1 MRISEYSEHLNGTVV
16 SKCGSFSSK
25 SRLAFSFMP
34 RTPTF
39 DRDAKIEEAME
50 LFWEQGYEATS
61 VQDIVEHLGL
71 NRSSLYNA
79 FGGKHALYL
88 EALDQYRQEGIDRL
102 RRQLQ
107 GAPTAMDGIRQ
118 AFMAVAE
125 RATASCCGCFT
136 TNAAVECAPS
146 DASTRERARESFSD
160 MRALFRG
167 AVEQAQEEGAI
178 DASRDA
184 EALGRHLT
192 NAYNGIH
199 LTAKTEPPDE
209 VVQDIVEETLRGLAC
224 PAEN

>member
-1 MRISEYSEHLNGTVV
+1 MAPRP
-16 SKCGSFSSK
+16 
-25 SRLAFSFMP
+25 AFSVMP
-34 RTPTF
+34 RSPTF
-39 DRDAKIEEAME
+39 DRDEKIEEAMG

-61 VQDIVEHLGL
+61 VQDLVDHLNL

-79 FGGKHALYL
+79 FGGKHELYL
-88 EALDQYRQEGIDRL
+88 EALDQYRREGVERL

-107 GAPTAMDGIRQ
+107 DAPSAMAGIRQ
-118 AFMAVAE
+118 AFLAVAE

-136 TNAAVECAPS
+136 TNAAVECAPH
-146 DASTRERARESFSD
+146 DASTRERARESFGR
-160 MRALFRG
+160 MRTLFRV
-167 AVEQAQEEGAI
+167 AVERAQEEGTI

-224 PAEN
+224 PASDGSGTQ

>member
-1 MRISEYSEHLNGTVV
+1 
-16 SKCGSFSSK
+16 
-25 SRLAFSFMP
+25 MP

-39 DRDAKIEEAME
+39 DRDTKIEEATE

-61 VQDIVEHLGL
+61 VQDLVDHLGL

-79 FGGKHALYL
+79 FGGKHELYL
-88 EALDQYRQEGIDRL
+88 EALDQYRQKGIERL

-107 GAPTAMDGIRQ
+107 DAPTAMKGIRQ

-136 TNAAVECAPS
+136 MNSAVECAPS
-146 DASTRERARESFSD
+146 DASTQERARESFGQ
-160 MRALFRG
+160 MRSLFRA
-167 AVEQAQEEGAI
+167 AVEQAQEEGTI

-199 LTAKTEPPDE
+199 LTAKTEPPNA
-209 VVQDIVEETLRGLAC
+209 VVQDIVEETLRGLTC
-224 PAEN
+224 PAGDHSNSESGQGAR

>member
-1 MRISEYSEHLNGTVV
+1 
-16 SKCGSFSSK
+16 
-25 SRLAFSFMP
+25 MP
-34 RTPTF
+34 RSPTF

-61 VQDIVEHLGL
+61 VQDLVERLGL

-79 FGGKHALYL
+79 FGGKHELYL
-88 EALDQYRQEGIDRL
+88 EALDRYRQEGIDRL

-107 GAPTAMDGIRQ
+107 DAPTAMEGIRQ

-125 RATASCCGCFT
+125 RATESCYGCFT
-136 TNAAVECAPS
+136 TNAAAECAPH
-146 DASTRERARESFSD
+146 DASTQDRARESFD
-160 MRALFRG
+160 RMRTLFRD
-167 AVEQAQEEGAI
+167 AVERAQEEGAI

-199 LTAKTEPPDE
+199 LTAKTDPPDA
-209 VVQDIVEETLRGLAC
+209 VVRDIVEETLRGLTC
-224 PAEN
+224 PADDPADS

>member
-1 MRISEYSEHLNGTVV
+1 
-16 SKCGSFSSK
+16 
-25 SRLAFSFMP
+25 MP

-50 LFWEQGYEATS
+50 VFWEQGYEATS
-61 VQDIVEHLGL
+61 VQDLVDHLEL

-79 FGGKHALYL
+79 FGGKHELYL
-88 EALDQYRQEGIDRL
+88 EALDRYRKKGIERL

-107 GAPTAMDGIRQ
+107 DASTAMKGIRQ

-146 DASTRERARESFSD
+146 DACTQERARESFGQ
-160 MRALFRG
+160 MRTLFRA
-167 AVEQAQEEGAI
+167 AVEEAQEEEAI

-199 LTAKTEPPDE
+199 LTAKTEPPDA
-209 VVQDIVEETLRGLAC
+209 VVQDIVEETLRGLTC
-224 PAEN
+224 PADNRSGLE